1 MQRTRLLVRI
11 VGELG
16 VKAAFI
22 EDPEQSDPRGWRCFS
37 KPNAAGVLGYGVC
50 EDDRQRRQRCQARA
64 KPV

>member
-1 MQRTRLLVRI
+1 MQRTRRLLRKVS
-11 VGELG
+11 ELG

-37 KPNAAGVLGYGVC
+37 KPNAAGVLGYGVS
-50 EDDRQRRQRCQARA
+50 EDDRQRRHRCQARA